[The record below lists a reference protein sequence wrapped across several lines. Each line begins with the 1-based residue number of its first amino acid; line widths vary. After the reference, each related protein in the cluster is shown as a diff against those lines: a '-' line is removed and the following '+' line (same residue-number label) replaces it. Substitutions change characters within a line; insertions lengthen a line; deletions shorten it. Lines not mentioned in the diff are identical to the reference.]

1 MKRKNKKVVALLLT
15 VVISTLILG
24 TTVFAA
30 TPRGYDKCYV
40 NTDGSNLNGRS
51 GPGTEYSIVC
61 KYANGTRLYW
71 SVMPSEN
78 ATDSEGR
85 KWMRVKGKAT
95 SGKDTEAWVCED
107 YLRFERDPVPR
118 SADVKIDASL
128 PDVG

>member
-1 MKRKNKKVVALLLT
+1 MKPKNKRIVALLLA
-15 VVISTLILG
+15 VVISTLALG
-24 TTVFAA
+24 TTVCAA

-78 ATDSEGR
+78 GYDSQGR
-85 KWMRVKGKAT
+85 SWMRVTGMATTGKEMT
-95 SGKDTEAWVCED
+95 AWVCED

-118 SADVKIDASL
+118 SVEVKVDPSL